1 MSQDI
6 SNDPRIL
13 MVEYALKRLKYLTI
27 EKKYKMPANKEKMVE
42 AINKITSNIK
52 AMRYSYILP
61 EKLLNDQMFKEFE
74 LMVTQL
80 KEAIYRNA
88 NEIEKNRLI
97 AADLGFVFNILQD
110 FKRRLALGNT
120 VSMEKAVDVIA
131 VKIVSVS
138 KLAGKD
144 NLYLCRVG
152 DGKKTIN
159 IITNLKDIKKDS
171 IVAAAI
177 LPPVMFEPEVSEAMF
192 CSSRNIPEM
201 QGHVGELMLN
211 LPETELK
218 EVRNHVSALL
228 KEVL

>member
-1 MSQDI
+1 MSQDV

-13 MVEYALKRLKYLTI
+13 MVEYALNRLKYLTI
-27 EKKYKMPANKEKMVE
+27 EKKYKMPLNKEKMVE
-42 AINKITSNIK
+42 AISKITSVIK
-52 AMRYSYILP
+52 AMRYSYMLP
-61 EKLLNDQMFKEFE
+61 EKLMEDQMVKEFE
-74 LMVTQL
+74 LMVNQL

-88 NEIEKNRLI
+88 NEIEKNKLI

-110 FKRRLALGNT
+110 FKKRLALGST
-120 VSMEKAVDVIA
+120 VTMEKAIDVIA

-144 NLYLCRVG
+144 NLFLCRVG
-152 DGKKTIN
+152 DGKKTIT

-177 LPPVMFEPEVSEAMF
+177 LPPVLFEPEVSEAMF
-192 CSSRNIPEM
+192 CSSRTIPEM
-201 QGHVGELMLN
+201 QGHVGELVAN
-211 LPETELK
+211 LLETEAK

>member
-42 AINKITSNIK
+42 AIGKINSVIK
-52 AMRYSYILP
+52 AMKYSYMIP
-61 EKLLNDQMFKEFE
+61 EKLLEDQMLKEFE
-74 LMVTQL
+74 LMGNQL

-88 NEIEKNRLI
+88 SEIEKNKLI

-110 FKRRLALGNT
+110 FRKRLALGNK

-131 VKIVSVS
+131 VKIVAVS

-192 CSSRNIPEM
+192 CSSRNLPEM
-201 QGHVGELMLN
+201 QGHVGELVLK
-211 LPETELK
+211 LPESELK
-218 EVRNHVSALL
+218 EVKNHVSALL
-228 KEVL
+228 KEV

>member
-6 SNDPRIL
+6 ANDPRIL

-42 AINKITSNIK
+42 AIGKITSAIK
-52 AMRYSYILP
+52 AMRYSYMLP
-61 EKLLNDQMFKEFE
+61 EKLMEDHMFKDFE
-74 LMVTQL
+74 LMVSQF

-88 NEIEKNRLI
+88 NEIEKNKLI
-97 AADLGFVFNILQD
+97 AADLGFVFNILQG
-110 FKRRLALGNT
+110 FKRRLALGST
-120 VSMEKAVDVIA
+120 VSMEKAIDVIA

-138 KLAGKD
+138 KMTGKD
-144 NLYLCRVG
+144 NLFLCRVG

-201 QGHVGELMLN
+201 QGHVGELVAKM
-211 LPETELK
+211 PETELK

-228 KEVL
+228 KDVL

>member
-13 MVEYALKRLKYLTI
+13 IVEYALKRLKYLTI

-88 NEIEKNRLI
+88 SEIEKNKLI

-110 FKRRLALGNT
+110 FKKRLALGNT

-144 NLYLCRVG
+144 NLFLCRVG

-159 IITNLKDIKKDS
+159 IISTLTIFLK
-171 IVAAAI
+171 
-177 LPPVMFEPEVSEAMF
+177 FCRCFVSF
-192 CSSRNIPEM
+192 
-201 QGHVGELMLN
+201 L
-211 LPETELK
+211 
-218 EVRNHVSALL
+218 
-228 KEVL
+228 